1 MAEGDWTY
9 LNDGLDVNAV
19 ARGVTAGIARPPGG
33 GQFLFGFNSLA
44 SVVGASG
51 LFVSIQNFAPMP
63 KGGSIRGCIQRGP
76 SGGPTSFTPLFF
88 ASAQGPSVNDL
99 AYLLG
104 LSDDDPHHIVLRK
117 GQIVNGAGSATD
129 PGVLLRSAD
138 SFALGTWLHI
148 RLDVI
153 VNPNGDVVLSVF
165 QNDLTAQPL
174 GTAPN
179 WVAVNGMASFID
191 DQLAVN
197 TGSTPLTSG
206 RAGFALAV
214 KDTTRRG
221 FFDALEVYKQTA

>member
-117 GQIVNGAGSATD
+117 GPIVNGAGSATD

-138 SFALGTWLHI
+138 SFALGDLAPHPA
-148 RLDVI
+148 RRDRESQRRRRAERVPERPHGAADRHGSQLGGRERD
-153 VNPNGDVVLSVF
+153 GVVH
-165 QNDLTAQPL
+165 
-174 GTAPN
+174 
-179 WVAVNGMASFID
+179 
-191 DQLAVN
+191 
-197 TGSTPLTSG
+197 
-206 RAGFALAV
+206 R
-214 KDTTRRG
+214 
-221 FFDALEVYKQTA
+221 